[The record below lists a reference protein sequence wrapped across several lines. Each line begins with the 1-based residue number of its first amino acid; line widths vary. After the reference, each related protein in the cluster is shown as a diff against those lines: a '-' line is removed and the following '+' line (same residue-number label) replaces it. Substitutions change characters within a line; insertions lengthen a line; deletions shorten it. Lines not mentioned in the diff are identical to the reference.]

1 MNPGKQDIDN
11 GILKLLKEDARRSNV
26 FVAKE
31 LGVSEGLIRQRIG
44 RMREDGTIRKFT
56 IETSSRGLK
65 ALIEINIEV
74 NVHTTQIAERIR
86 ALPGVEKV
94 YETSGITDIIAF
106 LDVDDTAMLNDTI
119 EAIRALGPIT
129 NTRTKLVL
137 GEL

>member
-1 MNPGKQDIDN
+1 MNNVKQDLDAK
-11 GILKLLKEDARRSNV
+11 ILKLLKEDARRSNV
-26 FVAKE
+26 LIARE
-31 LGVSEGLIRQRIG
+31 LGVSEGMVRQRIG

-65 ALIEINIEV
+65 AIIEINIEV
-74 NVHTTQIAERIR
+74 NVHTTLIAQRIR
-86 ALPGVEKV
+86 SLPGVEKV
-94 YETSGITDIIAF
+94 YEASGITDIIAF

>member
-1 MNPGKQDIDN
+1 MNPGKQDLDRE
-11 GILKLLKEDARRSNV
+11 ILKLLKEDSRRSNV
-26 FVAKE
+26 SIAGE
-31 LGVSEGLIRQRIG
+31 LGISEGLVRQRIG
-44 RMREDGTIRKFT
+44 RMREDGTIRKFS

-65 ALIEINIEV
+65 AIMEMNIEV
-74 NVHTTQIAERIR
+74 NVHTTQIAEKIR

-94 YETSGITDIIAF
+94 YETSGVTDIIAF